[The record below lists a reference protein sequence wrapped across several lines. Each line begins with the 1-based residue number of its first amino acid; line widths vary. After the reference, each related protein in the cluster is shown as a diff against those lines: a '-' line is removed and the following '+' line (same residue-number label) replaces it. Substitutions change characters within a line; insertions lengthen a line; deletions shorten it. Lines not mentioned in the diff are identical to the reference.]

1 MRKKLKIYLTIPL
14 FILGSCSIAGSWV
27 YERADGYL
35 AEYFKEYA
43 NFYEEQKNEIDKVTE
58 SYVNWFTRNELPII
72 KTILVKMKDI
82 NNNNAESLINEA
94 YLNGQGLFERSNKYF
109 EKSFVEFSKTLTDLQ
124 VYEIKNHF
132 DEIQIERE
140 ESRKKEKS
148 YSEEV
153 FENFSSGFRRLNIKL
168 TNAQKD
174 FAKENIKELK
184 NTRPG
189 WSFFQEKWVEELI
202 EILKKRNDK
211 DFEKNIT
218 SHLRSFEN
226 LGDEEFQLKRKNN
239 EQVTIKIISGIFSSA
254 SKKQIKGMNRRIESY
269 IASIDRILSN
279 RSLDLRVFRVE
290 YRPLYHD
297 NKRL

>member
-1 MRKKLKIYLTIPL
+1 MRKKLKIYLTISL

-43 NFYEEQKNEIDKVTE
+43 NFSEEQKNEIDKVTE
-58 SYVNWFTRNELPII
+58 SYVNWFTLNELPII
-72 KTILVKMKDI
+72 RTILVNMKDI
-82 NNNNAESLINEA
+82 NNNNAESLINET

-124 VYEIKNHF
+124 
-132 DEIQIERE
+132 
-140 ESRKKEKS
+140 
-148 YSEEV
+148 
-153 FENFSSGFRRLNIKL
+153 
-168 TNAQKD
+168 AQKD
-174 FAKENIKELK
+174 FVQENIKELK

-254 SKKQIKGMNRRIESY
+254 SEKQIKGMNRRIETY

-279 RSLDLRVFRVE
+279 RSLD
-290 YRPLYHD
+290 
-297 NKRL
+297 

>member
-1 MRKKLKIYLTIPL
+1 MKKKLKIYLTIPL

-43 NFYEEQKNEIDKVTE
+43 NFSEEQKNEIDKVTE
-58 SYVNWFTRNELPII
+58 SYVNWFTLNELPII
-72 KTILVKMKDI
+72 RTILVNMKDI

-124 VYEIKNHF
+124 VNEIKNHF

-168 TNAQKD
+168 TNTQKD

-184 NTRPG
+184 NIRPE

-254 SKKQIKGMNRRIESY
+254 SEKQIKGMNRRIETY
-269 IASIDRILSN
+269 IASIDKILSN
-279 RSLDLRVFRVE
+279 RSLD
-290 YRPLYHD
+290 
-297 NKRL
+297 

>member
-1 MRKKLKIYLTIPL
+1 MKKKLKIYLTIPL

-43 NFYEEQKNEIDKVTE
+43 NFSEEQENEIDKVTE
-58 SYVNWFTRNELPII
+58 SYVNWFTLNELPII
-72 KTILVKMKDI
+72 KTILVNMKDI

-124 VYEIKNHF
+124 VDEIKNHF

-140 ESRKKEKS
+140 ESRKNEKS

-153 FENFSSGFRRLNIKL
+153 FKNFSSGFRRLNIKL

-174 FAKENIKELK
+174 FVKENIKELK
-184 NTRPG
+184 NIRPE

-254 SKKQIKGMNRRIESY
+254 SEKQIKGMNRRIETY

-279 RSLDLRVFRVE
+279 RSLD
-290 YRPLYHD
+290 
-297 NKRL
+297 

>member
-1 MRKKLKIYLTIPL
+1 MKKKLKIYLTIPL

-43 NFYEEQKNEIDKVTE
+43 NFSEEQKNEIDKVTE
-58 SYVNWFTRNELPII
+58 SYVNWFTLNELPII
-72 KTILVKMKDI
+72 KTILVNMKDI

-124 VYEIKNHF
+124 VDEIKNHF

-168 TNAQKD
+168 TNTQKD

-184 NTRPG
+184 NIRTE

-211 DFEKNIT
+211 DFEKNIS

-254 SKKQIKGMNRRIESY
+254 SEKQIKGMNRRIETY

-279 RSLDLRVFRVE
+279 RSLD
-290 YRPLYHD
+290 
-297 NKRL
+297 

>member
-1 MRKKLKIYLTIPL
+1 MRKKLKIYLTISL
-14 FILGSCSIAGSWV
+14 FILGSCSIAGSWI

-43 NFYEEQKNEIDKVTE
+43 NFSEEQKNEIDKVTE
-58 SYVNWFTRNELPII
+58 SYVNWFTLNELPII
-72 KTILVKMKDI
+72 RTILVNMKDI

-124 VYEIKNHF
+124 VDEIKNHF

-148 YSEEV
+148 YSEEM

-279 RSLDLRVFRVE
+279 RSLD
-290 YRPLYHD
+290 
-297 NKRL
+297 

>member
-43 NFYEEQKNEIDKVTE
+43 NFSEEQKNEIDKVTE
-58 SYVNWFTRNELPII
+58 SYVNWFTLNELPII
-72 KTILVKMKDI
+72 KTILVNMKDI
-82 NNNNAESLINEA
+82 NNNNAKSLINET

-124 VYEIKNHF
+124 VDEIKNHF

-184 NTRPG
+184 NTRPE

-254 SKKQIKGMNRRIESY
+254 SEKQIKGMNRRIETY

-279 RSLDLRVFRVE
+279 RSLD
-290 YRPLYHD
+290 
-297 NKRL
+297 

>member
-1 MRKKLKIYLTIPL
+1 MRKKLKIYLTISL

-43 NFYEEQKNEIDKVTE
+43 NFSEQQKNEIDKVTE
-58 SYVNWFTRNELPII
+58 SYVNWFTLNELPII
-72 KTILVKMKDI
+72 KTILVNMKDI

-124 VYEIKNHF
+124 VDEIKNHF

-254 SKKQIKGMNRRIESY
+254 SEKQIKGMNRRIETY

-279 RSLDLRVFRVE
+279 RSLD
-290 YRPLYHD
+290 
-297 NKRL
+297 

>member
-1 MRKKLKIYLTIPL
+1 MRKKLKIYLTISL

-43 NFYEEQKNEIDKVTE
+43 NFSEEQKNEIDKVTE
-58 SYVNWFTRNELPII
+58 SYVNWFTLNELPII
-72 KTILVKMKDI
+72 RTILVNMKDI

-124 VYEIKNHF
+124 VDEIKNHF

-140 ESRKKEKS
+140 ESRKKEKI

-168 TNAQKD
+168 TNTQKD

-254 SKKQIKGMNRRIESY
+254 SEKQIKGMNRRIETY

-279 RSLDLRVFRVE
+279 RSLD
-290 YRPLYHD
+290 
-297 NKRL
+297 

>member
-1 MRKKLKIYLTIPL
+1 MKKKLKIYLTIPL

-43 NFYEEQKNEIDKVTE
+43 NFSEEQKNEIDKVTE
-58 SYVNWFTRNELPII
+58 SYVNWFTLNELPII
-72 KTILVKMKDI
+72 KTILVNMKDI

-124 VYEIKNHF
+124 VDEIKNHF

-140 ESRKKEKS
+140 ESRKKEKI

-254 SKKQIKGMNRRIESY
+254 SEKQIKGMNRRIETY

-279 RSLDLRVFRVE
+279 RSLD
-290 YRPLYHD
+290 
-297 NKRL
+297 

>member
-1 MRKKLKIYLTIPL
+1 MRKKLKIYLTISL

-43 NFYEEQKNEIDKVTE
+43 NFSEEQENEIDKVTE
-58 SYVNWFTRNELPII
+58 SYVNWFTLNELPII
-72 KTILVKMKDI
+72 KTILVNMKDI
-82 NNNNAESLINEA
+82 NNNNAESLINET

-124 VYEIKNHF
+124 VDEIKNHF

-211 DFEKNIT
+211 GFEKNIT

-254 SKKQIKGMNRRIESY
+254 SEKQIKGMNRRIETY

-279 RSLDLRVFRVE
+279 RSLD
-290 YRPLYHD
+290 
-297 NKRL
+297 

>member
-1 MRKKLKIYLTIPL
+1 MRKKLKIYLTISL

-43 NFYEEQKNEIDKVTE
+43 NFSEEQKNEIDKVTE
-58 SYVNWFTRNELPII
+58 SYVNWFTLNELPII
-72 KTILVKMKDI
+72 RTILVNMKDI

-124 VYEIKNHF
+124 VDEIKNHF

-211 DFEKNIT
+211 GFEKNIT

-254 SKKQIKGMNRRIESY
+254 SEKQIKGMNRRIETY

-279 RSLDLRVFRVE
+279 RSLD
-290 YRPLYHD
+290 
-297 NKRL
+297 